1 MFYFVAMPRK
11 KPTAHFLEQFQR
23 GLTAN
28 RDAIAFIRKNKL
40 WEGLLQYGWVSK
52 LMVVLGFVVS
62 LKFYQIFSNW
72 LSRSDATDNPVV
84 MIQNMGGLISD
95 VATEGYDLFFMSGFK
110 YLLLILLEIFIFH
123 LARRTLEIKTG
134 NKIDCTFNTFVQ
146 AEIRMIKVAI
156 RCFILETIIVFVLS
170 MGANVLGIEILKPLI
185 AIAVQCYFLG
195 FLVVDNY
202 NEIYGMSIKES
213 DHFSRQY
220 AGLLLSIGLGAYVM
234 LSIPLIGAICAPF
247 ISAVGA
253 TLVMHEYVGQAGPEQ
268 FSMESSTELV

>member
-1 MFYFVAMPRK
+1 MPRK

-28 RDAIAFIRKNKL
+28 REAITFIRKHKL
-40 WEGLLQYGWVSK
+40 WEGLLKYGWVSK
-52 LMVVLGFVVS
+52 LMIVLGIIVS
-62 LKFYQIFSNW
+62 LKFYGIFSNW
-72 LSRSDATDNPVV
+72 LNRSEVAGDPVA
-84 MIQNMGGLISD
+84 MIQNMGGLLSD

-156 RCFILETIIVFVLS
+156 RCFILETIIVFILS
-170 MGANVLGIEILKPLI
+170 LGANILGIEFINPLFSI
-185 AIAVQCYFLG
+185 VVQCYFLG

-202 NEIYGMSIKES
+202 NEIYGMSIKQS

-220 AGLLLSIGLGAYVM
+220 AGLLLSIGLGAYVL
-234 LSIPLIGAICAPF
+234 LSLPIIGAICAPF

-253 TLVMHEYVGQAGPEQ
+253 TIVMHEYVGKTGPAQ
-268 FSMESSTELV
+268 FSLAPSPPTELV